1 MVKDMKYCKK
11 ILSALLILTLALSFS
26 ACNEKAINNGST
38 NPTEEEQQSKAN
50 TPNYGLSAG
59 FSEGDNLLLNYNGK
73 PLSFEYS
80 LYNPEASAEWGIEVY
95 VDGILQNITVYSE
108 NTSAAQNTNMYV
120 TNLENGERKIIRIE
134 FMPNTGKA
142 GETLELNVCS
152 FLNPDY
158 MIDGT
163 DYTSFL
169 PFHRL
174 SPGYTMKIQMNK
186 DAQNPVKVAEFNGRY
201 EEVPQEIIDSFNSIN
216 SSNEIENVYDRQ
228 QIFDICKSDENESVI
243 NLSGKRDTLEVF
255 GYGKPGTYRISV
267 YINNQITKAFDGEY
281 YCDAEV
287 KENQKF
293 LIEIPVEVENERN
306 HIYIVVLE
314 LEDDSDVTNNYIK
327 SNTKLLLVN

>member
-1 MVKDMKYCKK
+1 MVKDMKFCKK

-59 FSEGDNLLLNYNGK
+59 FSEGDNLLLTYNGK

-267 YINNQITKAFDGEY
+267 YINNHIIKAFDGEY

-293 LIEIPVEVENERN
+293 LIEIPVEVENEKN

>member
-59 FSEGDNLLLNYNGK
+59 FSEGDNLLLTYNGK

-267 YINNQITKAFDGEY
+267 YINNQIIKAFDGEY
-281 YCDAEV
+281 YCHAEV

-293 LIEIPVEVENERN
+293 LIEIPVEVENEKN

>member
-11 ILSALLILTLALSFS
+11 ILSTLLILTLTLSFS

-38 NPTEEEQQSKAN
+38 NPTEEEQQNKAN

-59 FSEGDNLLLNYNGK
+59 FSEGDNLLLTYNGK

-95 VDGILQNITVYSE
+95 VDGILQNITVYPE

-158 MIDGT
+158 MIDGA

-267 YINNQITKAFDGEY
+267 YINNQIIKAFDSEY

-293 LIEIPVEVENERN
+293 LIEIPVEVENEKN

-314 LEDDSDVTNNYIK
+314 LGDDSDVTNNYIK
-327 SNTKLLLVN
+327 SSTKLLLVN

>member
-1 MVKDMKYCKK
+1 MKLCKK
-11 ILSALLILTLALSFS
+11 ILSALLILVLTCSFS
-26 ACNEKAINNGST
+26 ACKEKTINNNNTTSA
-38 NPTEEEQQSKAN
+38 EEEQQSSAS

-59 FSEGDNLLLNYNGK
+59 FTEGDNVSLTYNGK

-80 LYNPEASAEWGIEVY
+80 LYNPEAPAEWGIDVY

-108 NTSAAQNTNMYV
+108 NASVAQNTNMYI

-186 DAQNPVKVAEFNGRY
+186 DAQDPVKVSEFKG
-201 EEVPQEIIDSFNSIN
+201 EHTEVPQEIMDSFNSVN
-216 SSNEIENVYDRQ
+216 SSNEIENVFDRQ
-228 QIFDICKSDENESVI
+228 QIFDVCKSSEDESVI
-243 NLSGKRDTLEVF
+243 NLSGKKDTLKVF

-267 YINNQITKAFDGEY
+267 YINNQIIRAFDGEY
-281 YCDAEV
+281 YWDAEV
-287 KENQKF
+287 KKGQKF
-293 LIEIPVEVENERN
+293 QIDIPVEAESEKN
-306 HIYIVVLE
+306 HIYVVVLE
-314 LEDDSDVTNNYIK
+314 LSGDSDVTNNYIK
-327 SNTKLLLVN
+327 SSTKLLLVN

>member
-267 YINNQITKAFDGEY
+267 YINNQITKALDGEY

>member
-59 FSEGDNLLLNYNGK
+59 FSEGDNLLLTYNGK

-216 SSNEIENVYDRQ
+216 RSNCKKRHVPTNEI
-228 QIFDICKSDENESVI
+228 S
-243 NLSGKRDTLEVF
+243 
-255 GYGKPGTYRISV
+255 
-267 YINNQITKAFDGEY
+267 
-281 YCDAEV
+281 
-287 KENQKF
+287 
-293 LIEIPVEVENERN
+293 
-306 HIYIVVLE
+306 
-314 LEDDSDVTNNYIK
+314 
-327 SNTKLLLVN
+327 

>member
-1 MVKDMKYCKK
+1 MKLCKK
-11 ILSALLILTLALSFS
+11 ILSALLILVLTCSFS
-26 ACNEKAINNGST
+26 ACKEKTINNNNTTSA
-38 NPTEEEQQSKAN
+38 EEEQQSSAS

-59 FSEGDNLLLNYNGK
+59 FTEGDNVSLTYNGK

-80 LYNPEASAEWGIEVY
+80 LYNPEAPAEWGIEVY

-108 NTSAAQNTNMYV
+108 NTSVTQNTNMYI
-120 TNLENGERKIIRIE
+120 TSLENGEREIIRIE

-142 GETLELNVCS
+142 GETLELNICS

-186 DAQNPVKVAEFNGRY
+186 NAQDPVKVSEFKGEY
-201 EEVPQEIIDSFNSIN
+201 TEVPQEIMDSFNSVN
-216 SSNEIENVYDRQ
+216 SSNEIENVFDRQ
-228 QIFDICKSDENESVI
+228 QIFDVCKSNEDESVI
-243 NLSGKRDTLEVF
+243 NLSGKKDTLKVF

-267 YINNQITKAFDGEY
+267 YINNQIIRAFDGEY

-287 KENQKF
+287 KKGQKF
-293 LIEIPVEVENERN
+293 QIDIPVEAESEKN
-306 HIYIVVLE
+306 HIYVVVLE
-314 LEDDSDVTNNYIK
+314 LSGDSDVTNNYIK
-327 SNTKLLLVN
+327 SSTKLLLVN

>member
-59 FSEGDNLLLNYNGK
+59 FSEGDNLLLTYNGK

-169 PFHRL
+169 TFHRL

-186 DAQNPVKVAEFNGRY
+186 DAQSPVKVAEFNGRY

-267 YINNQITKAFDGEY
+267 YINNQIIKAFDGEY

-293 LIEIPVEVENERN
+293 LIEIPVEVENEKN

-314 LEDDSDVTNNYIK
+314 LGDDSDVTNNYIK